1 VSDDERLYCSDW
13 SASYGNPYLEPL
25 GAPADVDIAPV
36 VEDGGTLRAKDV
48 PPAPDMTLVFVD
60 GVRRMEAHLTLER
73 GGTVARAITGAHGV
87 GAVVCPPGAEPRW
100 ESCNATRYLVW
111 EGGEAV
117 ALPPCAGFSWRLDSL
132 PPRSASTAEMR
143 LQNLMRDAE
152 RDLAEDLADE
162 TRVVVLDGPLNR
174 VRTQGKRVV
183 GYVKTHWR
191 IPLDDAGR
199 AVVAS
204 LRPGQRT
211 SLLAPRD
218 DVYTAYLRLPTTGAV
233 GAWGATVRLEIPTHA
248 GVVQAA
254 AWADDACALLPRYA
268 GLPHID
274 ARAPQN
280 LQPVAA
286 LERHLRHLLGD
297 AGLATRAVRTAVA
310 DQTARNA
317 NLGATR

>member
-1 VSDDERLYCSDW
+1 VSDGRLYCSDW

-25 GAPADVDIAPV
+25 GAPADVDVAPV
-36 VEDGGTLRAKDV
+36 VEDGGILKAKDV
-48 PPAPDMTLVFVD
+48 PPAPGMTLVFVD

-73 GGTVARAITGAHGV
+73 AGTVTRAITGAHGV
-87 GAVVCPPGAEPRW
+87 GAVVCAPGVVPRW
-100 ESCNATRYLVW
+100 ESCRASRYVVW

-117 ALPPCAGFSWRLDSL
+117 PLTPGAGFSWRLDSL
-132 PPRSASTAEMR
+132 PPGAASSAEMR

-191 IPLDDAGR
+191 IPLDDTGR

-218 DVYTAYLRLPTTGAV
+218 DVYTAYLRLPTTGTA
-233 GAWGATVRLEIPTHA
+233 GAWGATVRLEIPTHV
-248 GVVQAA
+248 GVTQAA
-254 AWADDACALLPRYA
+254 AWADTACALLPRYA
-268 GLPHID
+268 GVAHID
-274 ARAPQN
+274 PRAPQN

-310 DQTARNA
+310 DQTVGHASQ
-317 NLGATR
+317 GATR

>member
-1 VSDDERLYCSDW
+1 MLQVSDKRLYCSDW
-13 SASYGNPYLEPL
+13 WASYGNPYLEPL
-25 GAPADVDIAPV
+25 GAPADIDVAPV
-36 VEDGGTLRAKDV
+36 VEDGGILKARDV
-48 PPAPDMTLVFVD
+48 QPAPRMTLVFVD
-60 GVRRMEAHLTLER
+60 GVRRMEAHLTLES
-73 GGTVARAITGAHGV
+73 GGTVTRAITGAHGV
-87 GAVVCPPGAEPRW
+87 GAVVCTPGAVPRW
-100 ESCNATRYLVW
+100 ESCVATRYVIW
-111 EGGEAV
+111 EGGQAV
-117 ALPPCAGFSWRLDSL
+117 PLPPGAGFSWRLDSL
-132 PPRSASTAEMR
+132 PPGATSTAEMR

-174 VRTQGKRVV
+174 VRTQGKHVV

-218 DVYTAYLRLPTTGAV
+218 DVYTAYLRLPTTGAA
-233 GAWGATVRLEIPTHA
+233 GAWGATVRLEVPSHV
-248 GVVQAA
+248 GVTQAA
-254 AWADDACALLPRYA
+254 AWADHVSALLPRYA
-268 GLPHID
+268 GIPHID
-274 ARAPQN
+274 PRAPQN

-297 AGLATRAVRTAVA
+297 AGLAIRAVRTAVA
-310 DQTARNA
+310 ISPAA
-317 NLGATR
+317 A

>member
-1 VSDDERLYCSDW
+1 VSAERLYCSDW
-13 SASYGNPYLEPL
+13 SASYGNPYLEPP
-25 GAPADVDIAPV
+25 ASPADLDIAPI
-36 VEDGGTLRAKDV
+36 VEDNGVLRARDV
-48 PPAPDMTLVFVD
+48 PPAPGITLVFVD

-73 GGTVARAITGAHGV
+73 TGTVTRAVTGAHGV
-87 GAVVCPPGAEPRW
+87 GAVVCRPGAVPQW
-100 ESCNATRYLVW
+100 DSCQATRYVVW

-117 ALPPCAGFSWRLDSL
+117 PLPSGSGFSWRVDSL
-132 PPRSASTAEMR
+132 PPGAASTAEMR

-152 RDLAEDLADE
+152 RDLAEDLANE

-191 IPLDDAGR
+191 IPLDAAGR
-199 AVVAS
+199 AVVAA
-204 LRPGQRT
+204 LLPGQRT

-218 DVYTAYLRLPTTGAV
+218 DVYTAYLRLPTSGAA
-233 GAWGATVRLEIPTHA
+233 GTWGATVRLEIPTHV
-248 GVVQAA
+248 GVSQAA

-268 GLPHID
+268 GVPHID
-274 ARAPQN
+274 PRAPQN

-297 AGLATRAVRTAVA
+297 AGLATRAVRAAVA
-310 DQTARNA
+310 DQTASRSRQ
-317 NLGATR
+317 GAIR